1 MSAESDSADDANATP
16 GRPGL
21 GRRILL
27 SVGGVVVALAG
38 MVGFFVGSNGAESVP
53 RMSLL
58 GGAVTFPT
66 TPLSMTLYAAL
77 LATLMLSTLFGL
89 VALASR
95 YEDAE

>member
-1 MSAESDSADDANATP
+1 MSAEPDSANDADAPP

-27 SVGGVVVALAG
+27 FVGAVVVALAG

-53 RMSLL
+53 EVPLL
-58 GGAVTFPT
+58 GGLVTVPT

-77 LATLMLSTLFGL
+77 LATAILATLFGL

-95 YEDAE
+95 YEDAA